1 MTPGPPRAA
10 GRRAVAAWC
19 LFDWAN
25 SAYPTLIATFVFA
38 TYFTQG
44 VAESPEAGTALWGN
58 AMALS
63 GLLIAVLAPLAGAV
77 ADQTGARKPWLAGF
91 SGLCMATTALLW
103 FVAPEPAFALLALGL
118 VVVSNLGFELGMVF
132 YNAMLPDITP
142 RDRLGR
148 VSGWA
153 WGLGYAG
160 GLVCLVVALFGLIQ
174 AEPPP
179 FGLAGVE
186 AGPVRASVLLVAG
199 WFLVFSLPLYLWV
212 PDRPGRGQSAGAA
225 IRAGMA
231 DLRRTLVRLKD
242 APHGVGR
249 FLIARMIYTDGL
261 NTLFAFG
268 GIYAA
273 GSFGMGV
280 DQVIVFGIAM
290 NVSAGLGA
298 VGFGWIDDR
307 LGSKRTIA
315 GSLVAM
321 IGLGAALVLIEDVTL
336 FWVAALA
343 LGVFFG
349 PVQASSRAMMA
360 RLAPPDQLT
369 ELFGLYA
376 LSGRI
381 TSFLGPLVLA
391 WTTAWLDSQRAGMAT
406 ILVFLALGLGLLV
419 GVRERR
425 A

>member
-1 MTPGPPRAA
+1 MTPPAPPSG

-44 VAESPEAGTALWGN
+44 VAESPEAGTTQWGN

-77 ADQTGARKPWLAGF
+77 ADQTGRRKPWLAGF
-91 SGLCMATTALLW
+91 SGLCLGATALLW
-103 FVAPEPAFALLALGL
+103 FVAPDPGFALLALGL

-132 YNAMLPDITP
+132 YNAMLPDIVP
-142 RDRLGR
+142 HRRLGR

-160 GLVCLVVALFGLIQ
+160 GLACLVIALFGLIQ
-174 AEPPP
+174 ATPPP
-179 FGLAGVE
+179 FGLGNIDG
-186 AGPVRASVLLVAG
+186 GPVRASVLLVAG

-212 PDRPGRGQSAGAA
+212 PDRPGRGRPALAA
-225 IRAGMA
+225 IKGGVA
-231 DLRRTLVRLKD
+231 DLKRTLIRLKE

-298 VGFGWIDDR
+298 VAFGWVDDAV
-307 LGSKRTIA
+307 GSKRTIIGA
-315 GSLVAM
+315 LIAM
-321 IGLGAALVLIEDVTL
+321 TLLGGALVLIEDVTL
-336 FWVAALA
+336 FWIAALA

-360 RLAPPDQLT
+360 RLAPPQQVN

-391 WTTAWLDSQRAGMAT
+391 WTTAFTGSQRAGMAT
-406 ILVFLALGLGLLV
+406 ILVFLVGGLGLLV